1 MEKGT
6 LLEHFQGEK
15 FTIIEVAQDFFTGQE
30 MYVLQSNQAFHIVTI
45 SEEDVFDKIL
55 GIDRIVPRFKVV
67 FY

>member
-15 FTIIEVAQDFFTGQE
+15 FTIIEVAQDFFTGR
-30 MYVLQSNQAFHIVTI
+30 MIYVLQSNKTFNVVTI
-45 SEEDVFDKIL
+45 SKEDVFDKIL